1 MEGFMNA
8 VACNGHVVECG
19 KAAVLFMGV
28 PFFVTFYFLHT
39 HFCFCSFFNFL
50 FSWPDLIVYG

>member
-8 VACNGHVVECG
+8 VEFNGHVVECG

-28 PFFVTFYFLHT
+28 LFFFVALYFLHT
-39 HFCFCSFFNFL
+39 HFCFCSFFKFL
-50 FSWPDLIVYG
+50 FSWPDRMV